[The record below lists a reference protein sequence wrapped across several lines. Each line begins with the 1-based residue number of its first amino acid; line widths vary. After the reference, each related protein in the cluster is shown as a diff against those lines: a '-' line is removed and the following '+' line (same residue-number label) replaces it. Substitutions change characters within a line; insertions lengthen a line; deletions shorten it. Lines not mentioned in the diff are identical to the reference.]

1 MRLLVLRLL
10 LLAVFFNTAI
20 GMPLHGATHIRQ
32 AAAAPGQ
39 AFAGLNGCEDKA
51 PAGEKAEAAE
61 AVCVWCMGHAPHAAA
76 WLPHFGLPLA
86 VAAPPER
93 VPPRTVGG
101 AIPRRTAGPLHRAT
115 RRAESASTFLLLCR
129 RHPLVLAACPCL
141 RAPASDAGGMR
152 PCPFSS

>member
-32 AAAAPGQ
+32 AAAGPAQ

-51 PAGEKAEAAE
+51 PAGSASQTGETAEAAE

-76 WLPHFGLPLA
+76 WLPHYGLPLA
-86 VAAPPER
+86 VSAAPQR
-93 VPPRTVGG
+93 VPPRTVAG
-101 AIPRRTAGPLHRAT
+101 AIPAQNRWAF
-115 RRAESASTFLLLCR
+115 ASR
-129 RHPLVLAACPCL
+129 DPPR
-141 RAPASDAGGMR
+141 
-152 PCPFSS
+152 

>member
-32 AAAAPGQ
+32 AVAGPAQ
-39 AFAGLNGCEDKA
+39 VFAGLNGCEDDA
-51 PAGEKAEAAE
+51 LAGQAGEKAEVVEAAE
-61 AVCVWCMGHAPHAAA
+61 AVCVWCMGHAPQAAA

-101 AIPRRTAGPLHRAT
+101 AIPSQNRWAF
-115 RRAESASTFLLLCR
+115 ASR
-129 RHPLVLAACPCL
+129 DPPR
-141 RAPASDAGGMR
+141 
-152 PCPFSS
+152 

>member
-32 AAAAPGQ
+32 AVAGPAQ
-39 AFAGLNGCEDKA
+39 AFVGLNGCEDA
-51 PAGEKAEAAE
+51 LTGQAGEKAEVVEAAE
-61 AVCVWCMGHAPHAAA
+61 AVCAWCMGHAPHAAA

-101 AIPRRTAGPLHRAT
+101 AIPSQNRWAF
-115 RRAESASTFLLLCR
+115 ASR
-129 RHPLVLAACPCL
+129 DPPR
-141 RAPASDAGGMR
+141 
-152 PCPFSS
+152 

>member
-32 AAAAPGQ
+32 AVAGPAQ
-39 AFAGLNGCEDKA
+39 AFVGLNGCEDDA
-51 PAGEKAEAAE
+51 LTGQAGQRGQAGEKAEVVETAE
-61 AVCVWCMGHAPHAAA
+61 AVCAWCMGHAPHAAA

-101 AIPRRTAGPLHRAT
+101 AIPSQNRWAF
-115 RRAESASTFLLLCR
+115 ASR
-129 RHPLVLAACPCL
+129 DPPR
-141 RAPASDAGGMR
+141 
-152 PCPFSS
+152 

>member
-1 MRLLVLRLL
+1 MGSGIGWLLKSIRLL

-61 AVCVWCMGHAPHAAA
+61 ALCVWCMGHAPHAAA

-101 AIPRRTAGPLHRAT
+101 AIPSQNRWAF
-115 RRAESASTFLLLCR
+115 ASR
-129 RHPLVLAACPCL
+129 DPPR
-141 RAPASDAGGMR
+141 
-152 PCPFSS
+152 

>member
-61 AVCVWCMGHAPHAAA
+61 ALCVWCMCHAPHAAA

-101 AIPRRTAGPLHRAT
+101 AIPSQNRWAF
-115 RRAESASTFLLLCR
+115 ASR
-129 RHPLVLAACPCL
+129 DPPR
-141 RAPASDAGGMR
+141 
-152 PCPFSS
+152 